1 MKMEEK
7 KLNSK
12 VIYSG
17 HVVTLEVDEV
27 LCPNNRK
34 SSREIIR
41 HPGGACV
48 LAITND
54 NLVIMEKQFRYAY
67 NKVIYELPA
76 GKLEPKED
84 PKVSAARELEEET
97 GYRPKGE
104 LISLGEMY
112 PTCGYSSEV
121 IYCYLAMDLEK
132 TKTNFDIDE
141 VIDLEFIPLKKV
153 LEMIE
158 SNEIKD
164 GKTVFAINNYLL
176 KNKKISI

>member
-7 KLNSK
+7 KIKSK
-12 VIYSG
+12 VIYNG

-27 LCPNNRK
+27 LCPNNRI
-34 SSREIIR
+34 SNREIIR

-48 LAITND
+48 LALTND
-54 NLVIMEKQFRYAY
+54 NLVIMERQFRYAY
-67 NKVIYELPA
+67 NKIIYELPA
-76 GKLEPKED
+76 GKLEAGED
-84 PKVSAARELEEET
+84 PIISAKRELEEET
-97 GYRPKGE
+97 GYKPKGE

-112 PTCGYSSEV
+112 PTCGYSSEI
-121 IYCYLAMDLEK
+121 IYCYLATNLEK

-176 KNKKISI
+176 KNKKVNI